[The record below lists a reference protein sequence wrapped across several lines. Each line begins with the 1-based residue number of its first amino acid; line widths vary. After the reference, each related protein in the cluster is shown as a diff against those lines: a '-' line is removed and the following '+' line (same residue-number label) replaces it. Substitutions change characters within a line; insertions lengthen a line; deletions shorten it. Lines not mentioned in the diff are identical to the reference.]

1 MLNPV
6 EEKEIGESVYQF
18 KGGDDEIVEQVNH
31 EMAMKQG
38 EVVEVESDEEAGD
51 DADSGAEMGLG
62 EMIHLCEQMEKVCI
76 VHGTGE
82 TSLDLSQCLQQFRIE
97 LQHQEQVTLWQTMLG
112 RWFGSNKE

>member
-38 EVVEVESDEEAGD
+38 EIVEVESDEEAGD
-51 DADSGAEMGLG
+51 DTDSGAEMGLG
-62 EMIHLCEQMEKVCI
+62 EMICLCEQMEK
-76 VHGTGE
+76 
-82 TSLDLSQCLQQFRIE
+82 FRIE
-97 LQHQEQVTLWQTMLG
+97 LRRQEQATLQQTMLG
-112 RWFGSNKE
+112 RWFSSNKE